1 MTTVFYEDD
10 KYRIGYDSDIPLGTV
25 KIDTN
30 EPYGG
35 LFLRYGIGQNKEP
48 QDDLVH
54 VMKQRKVEKRKIADM
69 LDLCSLASVASVII
83 SGVVFLTTAGTVS
96 NIAGITMIWNAI
108 GAIVSAYVI
117 NDYEIK

>member
-35 LFLRYGIGQNKEP
+35 LFLRYGTGQNKEP

-54 VMKQRKVEKRKIADM
+54 IMKQRKAEKRKITDM
-69 LDLCSLASVASVII
+69 LDLCSLASVTSVII
-83 SGVVFLTTAGTVS
+83 SGVVFLVTSGIVS
-96 NIAGITMIWNAI
+96 NIAGITMIWNVI
-108 GAIVSAYVI
+108 GGIVSAYVMH
-117 NDYEIK
+117 DYEIK